1 MTSDHEHEGEKT
13 GGATVELFSG
23 FAAPTSNTT
32 YTPNQ
37 FFDVCLPHR
46 SRGCVRIVAYM
57 IRKTLGW
64 SDEHGNPVCERF
76 TFTYDDFIQGAGVSR
91 DMVKAAIDEAIAF
104 GFIQCLRTPVANRT
118 GVRAVSGLYE
128 LRWDEGDQGNEYVKD
143 PAKFR
148 GFFADDGNRSYIPNQ
163 FFDVVVRRETLMV
176 AKIVGSV
183 ARFSIGFTTKWGH
196 RRQHASM
203 SLTDIQRYARIGN
216 RTKLTQ
222 SIRVALDHHYIQ
234 QFEAG
239 YFDKAGG
246 MASRSAV
253 YGLRWLNPNADGGD
267 SQKMIPDVSG
277 PDRRSEKVTGNGQ
290 KKIPAERSER
300 DTGIQITTTNKT
312 LKQQPTAAAGMTARG
327 DAESVAACFS
337 TLKAEGFDDRT
348 ARRFAKAYP
357 IGQVLN
363 QIEWLPMRGLAR
375 NRVGLL
381 RRAIEQNWPKPVSH
395 TGRST
400 VDRTGTDRITDDTIE
415 QARRQLAYQL
425 TLKQR

>member
-1 MTSDHEHEGEKT
+1 MTGDREFMVEKT
-13 GGATVELFSG
+13 GGSTVELFSG

-91 DMVKAAIDEAIAF
+91 DMVKDAIDEAIDF
-104 GFIQCLRTPVANRT
+104 GFIQCLRTPAANRS
-118 GVRAVSGLYE
+118 GVRGVSGLYE
-128 LRWDEGDQGNEYVKD
+128 LRWDEGGQGGEYVKD
-143 PAKFR
+143 PTKFR
-148 GFFADDGNRSYIPNQ
+148 GFFAGDGNRSYIPNQ
-163 FFDVVVRRETLMV
+163 FFDVVVRNETLMV

-183 ARFSIGFTTKWGH
+183 ARFSIGFTSKWGH

-203 SLTDIQRYARIGN
+203 SLTDIQRYAKIGN

-246 MASRSAV
+246 MTSRSAV

-267 SQKMIPDVSG
+267 SQKRIPGDSG
-277 PDRRSEKVTGNGQ
+277 PDQRSEKVTGNGQ
-290 KKIPAERSER
+290 KKIPAERSEK
-300 DTGIQITTTNKT
+300 DTGIQITSTNKT
-312 LKQQPTAAAGMTARG
+312 LKQQPVASAGTSDQP
-327 DAESVAACFS
+327 DAESVAACFA
-337 TLKAEGFDDRT
+337 TLKAEGFDDRV
-348 ARRFAKAYP
+348 ARRFAKAYS

-363 QIEWLPMRGLAR
+363 QIEWLPMRGPAR

-395 TGRST
+395 ASGST
-400 VDRTGTDRITDDTIE
+400 VDRTRNDRTSGDAIE

>member
-1 MTSDHEHEGEKT
+1 MSDDRELRGEKT
-13 GGATVELFSG
+13 GGSTVQIFSG

-64 SDEHGNPVCERF
+64 SDENGNPVCERF
-76 TFTYDDFIQGAGVSR
+76 TFSYDDFTQGAGVSR
-91 DMVKAAIDEAIAF
+91 EMVKEAIDEAIEY
-104 GFIQCLRTPVANRT
+104 GFIQCLRKPTANRA

-128 LRWDEGDQGNEYVKD
+128 LRWDEGSEYVKD

-148 GFFADDGNRSYIPNQ
+148 GFFAGDGNRSYIPNQ
-163 FFDVVVRRETLMV
+163 FFDVVIRRETLMV
-176 AKIVGSV
+176 AKIVGAV

-203 SLTDIQRYARIGN
+203 SLTDIQRYAKIGN

-222 SIRVALDHHYIQ
+222 SIRLALEHHYIQ

-239 YFDKAGG
+239 YFDKNGG

-253 YGLRWLNPNADGGD
+253 YGLRWLNNNADGGD
-267 SQKMIPDVSG
+267 SQKRIPDDFD
-277 PDRRSEKVTGNGQ
+277 PHQRSEKVTGNGQ
-290 KKIPAERSER
+290 KKIPAERSEK

-312 LKQQPTAAAGMTARG
+312 LKQQPVALSSTEIRHDT
-327 DAESVAACFS
+327 ESVAACFS
-337 TLKAEGFDDRT
+337 TLKREGFDDVT
-348 ARRFAKAYP
+348 ARKLANAFSVES
-357 IGQVLN
+357 VLN
-363 QIEWLPMRGLAR
+363 QIDWLPLRGRTR
-375 NRVGLL
+375 NRLGLL
-381 RRAIEQNWPKPVSH
+381 RCAIQGNWPKPESANVGKGF
-395 TGRST
+395 GRPKLPGANASADP
-400 VDRTGTDRITDDTIE
+400 VAEMRSR
-415 QARRQLAYQL
+415 LAYQL
-425 TLKQR
+425 KHKPR